1 MKSTLLRGI
10 EKAIYLVAT
19 ILFVFVFGACTDE
32 HYGEGQKTEPNPP
45 IIQGDTIISF
55 DKDFKL
61 HHDSWTTSD
70 GLAKADNYFDGY
82 INYLVDGDVVKTLLI
97 DHQIAPVEFVW
108 TPMEETTGSAPEMPY
123 IGHTEGEAKKIDSGK
138 NQILDLAK
146 YERELKISFVG
157 AELPVKVTF
166 WGASLGKTAKVC
178 WPDSITVVTQYK
190 DTVKVNGN
198 PIEVVVEG
206 NKFNRVIVTAKC
218 LMHFTDISG
227 DVKTPHS
234 DPLDIVYP
242 RLVPVE
248 FTPGEKIYEG
258 STGDEKTGVYTFV
271 DRSIEGSTI
280 ITRFKSQ
287 MELEHYE
294 SQDGNLQKSK
304 TTESG
309 IAISKYRVEEKGPK
323 LNLLKMF
330 SGNPTSSFESSV
342 SDLYLKEGFIYAK
355 KYTTVWTYTWAEFN
369 YEKKVYNET
378 EVLYYMREK
387 GKEVAMPFGEAT
399 TSWKEYV
406 AGTSTEKSEGN
417 KKYDAYPNGVLYFN
431 GLHTSKTG
439 NLKHQIEGLQVG
451 QEFWVEKEE
460 PKDEFIDF
468 TVEVIPAEKNNGT
481 SQIIITENWTIS
493 GKKTY
498 TYSQDINYT
507 FEVSDLQR
515 VYGESLNFQSGLTK
529 SVNDPAYTPVNDVQ
543 YVRNVTTT
551 YTAKFDLC
559 DVKGFAGMT
568 QGYVLYRSKKYFFEA
583 KEADVTYGGINTPT
597 VTEVEEGVNKYSR
610 KAYEVTLNHSVK
622 GNKIAKVNV
631 DKLLPMT
638 PDMPDEMGPVDIAKT
653 KNFGRLSWAWDA
665 NGKEFISATIV
676 TAYGVVSA
684 WNGGYCFTKMTTAE
698 IKDKLGNSLCP
709 ENSSNY
715 LIPSYITIENKPN
728 KHWVYTDVNGKG
740 RDEIYGTLIE
750 KLEDVSLNEPFFGT
764 PSETSDTYQIIDQ
777 DGSVRVRVVYKGT
790 VLFDHV
796 FSK

>member
-1 MKSTLLRGI
+1 MKKNITRGI

-32 HYGEGQKTEPNPP
+32 HYGDIEKTEPEPP
-45 IIQGDTIISF
+45 VIKGDTTVVF
-55 DKDFKL
+55 DDDFKL
-61 HHDSWTTSD
+61 NHEIWAISN

-82 INYLVDGDVVKTLLI
+82 VNYIVNGDVVKSDLI
-97 DHQIAPVEFVW
+97 DHQIAPIELVW
-108 TPMEETTGSAPEMPY
+108 EPMEETTGSAAERPY
-123 IGHTEGEAKKIDSGK
+123 IGQKAGEAKATGIAK
-138 NQILDLAK
+138 NQLVDLK
-146 YERELKISFVG
+146 SYERECKVSFVG
-157 AELPVKVTF
+157 AELNIKGSWTM
-166 WGASLGKTAKVC
+166 ASLGKVTQGC
-178 WPDSITVVTQYK
+178 QFDSITVATQDVR
-190 DTVKVNGN
+190 DTVRVNGN
-198 PIEVVVEG
+198 KIEVIVDG
-206 NKFNRVIVTAKC
+206 NKYNRVMAVAKC
-218 LMHFTDISG
+218 LIHMTDIKG
-227 DVKTPHS
+227 DIKTPHS

-242 RLVPVE
+242 RLVPVN
-248 FTPGEKIYEG
+248 FIPGDKIYDG
-258 STGDEKTGVYTFV
+258 S
-271 DRSIEGSTI
+271 SAIEGTGTYVKVTNESY
-280 ITRFKSQ
+280 KSSIK
-287 MELEHYE
+287 LTHYF
-294 SQDGNLQKSK
+294 SQDGNTLKEEE
-304 TTESG
+304 TVSG
-309 IAISKYRVEEKGPK
+309 IASIKTWVEEKG
-323 LNLLKMF
+323 NKMIVP
-330 SGNPTSSFESSV
+330 SIEIGNPTVSV
-342 SDLYLKEGFIYAK
+342 EETISDLYLKEGFIYAK
-355 KYTTVWTYTWAEFN
+355 KYTTVWTYKWVNGF
-369 YEKKVYNET
+369 EKKVYS
-378 EVLYYMREK
+378 EVERLYYRREA
-387 GKEVAMPFGEAT
+387 GKEVAMPYGE
-399 TSWKEYV
+399 
-406 AGTSTEKSEGN
+406 TSTSFKNFIAGNSVEKSEN
-417 KKYDAYPNGVLYFN
+417 NQKYNAYPEGTVNFN
-431 GLHTSKTG
+431 GEHKSETG
-439 NLKHQIEGLQVG
+439 NLKDAISGLNVG
-451 QEFWVEKEE
+451 QEFWIVKEE

-597 VTEVEEGVNKYSR
+597 ITEVEEGVNKYSR

-684 WNGGYCFTKMTTAE
+684 WSGGYCFTKMTTAE

-790 VLFDHV
+790 ILFDHV
-796 FSK
+796 FAK